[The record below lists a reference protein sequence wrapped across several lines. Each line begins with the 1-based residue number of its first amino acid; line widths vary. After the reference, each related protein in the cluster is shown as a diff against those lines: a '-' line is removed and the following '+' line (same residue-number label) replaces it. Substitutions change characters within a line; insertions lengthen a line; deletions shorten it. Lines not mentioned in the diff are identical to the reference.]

1 MATLEQVRKEALA
14 LSQDD
19 REFLAV
25 ELALSIQKDPGYD
38 EAWAAE
44 LNRRWAAVQS
54 GEEELISIDEFE
66 AEVWGDLDEAEA
78 R

>member
-25 ELALSIQKDPGYD
+25 ELALSIAKEPGND
-38 EAWAAE
+38 AALAAE
-44 LNRRWAAVQS
+44 INRRRAAIDS
-54 GEEELISIDEFE
+54 GEMALINSE
-66 AEVWGDLDEAEA
+66 EAEA
-78 R
+78 LMFGDDD